1 MTIPGHSPHR
11 IYRTGSAKVLSRS
24 GPPAGNTSAPAAAP
38 PAAGSLPW
46 RRGALLLAAAAQLIT
61 IGALESAD
69 PITATWAALV
79 LAIAP
84 APLAALAVF
93 APAPIARLVAPLT
106 AVVLVAGIAGQVTHT
121 GLFFIPALVVMAVA
135 ALKLWRETA

>member
-1 MTIPGHSPHR
+1 MTIPSHSPHR
-11 IYRTGSAKVLSRS
+11 VYRAGSAKVLSRS
-24 GPPAGNTSAPAAAP
+24 GTPAADT
-38 PAAGSLPW
+38 PATAAALPTAGSLSW

-69 PITATWAALV
+69 PIPATWAALL

-93 APAPIARLVAPLT
+93 APAPIARLAAPLT
-106 AVVLVAGIAGQVTHT
+106 AAVLVAGIAGQVTHT
-121 GLFFIPALVVMAVA
+121 GLFFVPALVVMAVA

>member
-24 GPPAGNTSAPAAAP
+24 GTPAGNTPAPATAP

-69 PITATWAALV
+69 PITATWAALL

-93 APAPIARLVAPLT
+93 APASIARIVAPLT

>member
-24 GPPAGNTSAPAAAP
+24 AAPAGDTPASADAP

-69 PITATWAALV
+69 PIPATWAALL

-93 APAPIARLVAPLT
+93 APAPIARLAAPLT
-106 AVVLVAGIAGQVTHT
+106 AAVLVAGIAGQVTHT
-121 GLFFIPALVVMAVA
+121 GLFFVPALVVTAAA

>member
-24 GPPAGNTSAPAAAP
+24 GTPAGDTPAPAAEM

-46 RRGALLLAAAAQLIT
+46 RRGALLLAGAAQLIT
-61 IGALESAD
+61 VGALESAD
-69 PITATWAALV
+69 PIPATWAALL

-93 APAPIARLVAPLT
+93 APVPIARLAAPLT
-106 AVVLVAGIAGQVTHT
+106 AAVLVAGIAGQVTHT
-121 GLFFIPALVVMAVA
+121 GLFFVPALVVMAVA